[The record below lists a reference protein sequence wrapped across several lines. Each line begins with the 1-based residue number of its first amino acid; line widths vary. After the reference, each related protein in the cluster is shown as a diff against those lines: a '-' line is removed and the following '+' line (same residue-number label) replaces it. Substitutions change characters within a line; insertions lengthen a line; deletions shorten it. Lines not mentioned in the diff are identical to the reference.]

1 MNNLSNEISGIMFDV
16 MNTAEFTD
24 WLNQRIQSSG
34 LSQAQIAR
42 RGKISPASVS
52 NALDING
59 SPVGWDVAFGIAQ
72 ALGEPPLL
80 VFRKAG
86 LIPSR
91 LGDDSLREEA
101 SILFNELDLPDQE
114 ETLEFMR
121 MKYRRAALRAE
132 TRDLTSALALIPPDA
147 FDEVSQILNDFAKK
161 HGYSRI
167 K

>member
-1 MNNLSNEISGIMFDV
+1 MNNLSNGFSGIMFDV
-16 MNTAEFTD
+16 MNTAEFTE

-42 RGKISPASVS
+42 RGNISPASVS

-101 SILFNELDLPDQE
+101 VILFNELEKDDQE

-121 MKYRRAALRAE
+121 MKYRRTQLKSDARTLE
-132 TRDLTSALALIPPDA
+132 TTLQSIPPDA
-147 FDEVSQILNDFAKK
+147 IDDVILLIDDFAKK
-161 HGYSRI
+161 HGYRRT